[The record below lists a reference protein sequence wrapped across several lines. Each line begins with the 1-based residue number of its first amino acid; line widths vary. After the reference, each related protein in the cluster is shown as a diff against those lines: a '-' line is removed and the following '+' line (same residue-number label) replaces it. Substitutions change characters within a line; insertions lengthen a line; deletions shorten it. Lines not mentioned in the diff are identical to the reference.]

1 MSLSQGSANQKVV
14 PELQRN
20 IEILREV
27 PFFEGFPQEV
37 LKLLA
42 YLSVRGDYE
51 AGDIIFENGDD
62 PGMAF
67 SIVSGSAAV
76 YRSGQNGETVLR
88 KYTEGA
94 FLGCFS
100 LIGPM
105 PSLFTLKAE
114 SALRLLII
122 NRENF
127 STVMEQ
133 HSELGPLLKKSLLK
147 ELRRWEQANI
157 EDLGDC
163 CLQKVG
169 VTLL

>member
-1 MSLSQGSANQKVV
+1 MSLSQGSASQPV
-14 PELQRN
+14 PELQQN
-20 IEILREV
+20 LEILREV
-27 PFFEGFPQEV
+27 SFFEGFPQEV

-42 YLSVRGDYE
+42 YLSVRGDYDE
-51 AGDIIFENGDD
+51 GDIIFEKGDD

-67 SIVSGSAAV
+67 SIVSGTAAV
-76 YRSGQNGETVLR
+76 YRSGEKGETLLR
-88 KYTEGA
+88 KYLEGD

-100 LIGPM
+100 LLGPM

-114 SALRLLII
+114 SKTRLLII
-122 NRENF
+122 NREHF

-133 HSELGPLLKKSLLK
+133 HRELGPLMKKSILK

-157 EDLGDC
+157 EGLDSC